1 MLFGICL
8 AAAGCDRDKSAA
20 AEPLAGADLVDIRAR
35 DTLVVLTSFNST
47 SYFIYRGEPMGFEY
61 DLLRAF
67 AHSEGLEM
75 RVQVVGRDSLLDLL
89 RDGAGDVAAGRLVQ
103 AGAQQEHVAF
113 SSPLYTTDPVLVQ
126 RDSAPA
132 ALALP
137 APARAE
143 LPAGALATAAA
154 PGTVRARLI
163 TQPWQL
169 AGDSVFVPSRS
180 PFVER
185 LTELSDSLSGDITV
199 VEVEGDISS
208 ETLIR
213 EVAAGQ
219 IDLTVSPENLAAL
232 RQSYYTNITVR
243 PTLGPALPV
252 AFALRDGSPVLRSAL
267 DRWLADSSTQRL
279 RDDLYQRYFVDRRQ
293 YRERVA
299 SEYLT
304 SETGRLSQYDSLF
317 RAAAPQLGWDWRLLA
332 SQAFQESRFLPTA
345 RSWAGAVGLL
355 QLMPSTA
362 RDLGVR
368 NPRDPSQNVRG
379 ATAFLAEL
387 QQFWTPRIADS
398 TERLKFVLAAYNV
411 GSAHV
416 LDAQRL
422 AEKYGGDPLAWD
434 DVAYWMLQL
443 SKKSVYTDPVVK
455 YGFARGIEP
464 VTYVA
469 LVLERFEHYRQ
480 VLAAS

>member
-1 MLFGICL
+1 MSCSAGCEREQP
-8 AAAGCDRDKSAA
+8 AAAG
-20 AEPLAGADLVDIRAR
+20 PLAGADLADIRAR

-75 RVQVVGRDSLLDLL
+75 RVQVVSRDSLLDLL

-103 AGAQQEHVAF
+103 SGTAQAHVAF
-113 SSPLYTTDPVLVQ
+113 TTPLYTTDPVLVQ

-132 ALALP
+132 AMALP

-143 LPAGALATAAA
+143 LPPRALATATARSPA
-154 PGTVRARLI
+154 TLRARLI
-163 TQPWQL
+163 TQPSQL

-180 PFVER
+180 PFTER
-185 LTELSDSLSGDITV
+185 LAELSDSLTGDITV
-199 VEVEGDISS
+199 VEVEGDVSS

-232 RQSYYTNITVR
+232 RQSYYTNIAVQ

-267 DRWLADSSTQRL
+267 DRWLADSSTGRL
-279 RDDLYQRYFVDRRQ
+279 RDELYERYFVDRRQ

-317 RAAAPQLGWDWRLLA
+317 RAAAPRLGWDWRLLA
-332 SQAFQESRFLPTA
+332 SQAYQESRFLPTA

-355 QLMPSTA
+355 QLMPATA
-362 RDLGVR
+362 RGLGVR
-368 NPRDPSQNVRG
+368 NPRDPAQNVRG

-422 AEKYGGDPLAWD
+422 AEKYGGDPLQWE
-434 DVAYWMLQL
+434 DVAYWLLQL
-443 SKKSVYTDPVVK
+443 SRKSVYTDPVVK

-480 VLAAS
+480 VLAAT